1 MIEITL
7 EIEEN
12 WILKDDEQTK
22 RYTELEEIIINTI
35 KEWKKSYRFRQKV
48 YKRDENGLYYDQKI
62 KYI

>member
-7 EIEEN
+7 EIEED

-22 RYTELEEIIINTI
+22 RYRELEDIIINII
-35 KEWKKSYRFRQKV
+35 KEWKKSYKFRQKV
-48 YKRDENGLYYDQKI
+48 YKREKNGLYYDQKI